1 MSPKALKNIEAA
13 VVLIGAV
20 ALLIWVPQRWFLEV
34 ALGMLGGSGL
44 GLFALKKYLDLLDRQ
59 VKRLEGSNRPDEATA
74 LAVRR
79 LMLIDLGVAMA
90 IVGLVAF
97 IGLIVVYGD

>member
-1 MSPKALKNIEAA
+1 MSPKAVKNFEAA
-13 VVLIGAV
+13 VVLMGAV

-34 ALGMLGGSGL
+34 ALSMLAGAGL
-44 GLFALKKYLDLLDRQ
+44 GLFALKKYLDLLARQ
-59 VKRLEGSNRPDEATA
+59 TKKLKGSNRPDEATV
-74 LAVRR
+74 LQVRR
-79 LMLIDLGVAMA
+79 LMLIDLGVALA

>member
-1 MSPKALKNIEAA
+1 MSPKAVKNIEAA
-13 VVLIGAV
+13 VVLVGAA
-20 ALLIWVPQRWFLEV
+20 ALLIWVPQHWFLEV
-34 ALGMLGGSGL
+34 ALAMLAGSVL
-44 GLFALKKYLDLLDRQ
+44 GVFALKKYLDLLDRQ
-59 VKRLEGSNRPDEATA
+59 AKMLKGSNRPEEATV
-74 LAVRR
+74 LQVRR

>member
-1 MSPKALKNIEAA
+1 MSPKAVKNIEAA
-13 VVLIGAV
+13 VVLVGAA
-20 ALLIWVPQRWFLEV
+20 ALLIWVPQHWFLEV
-34 ALGMLGGSGL
+34 GLAMLAGAGL

-59 VKRLEGSNRPDEATA
+59 VKKLKGSNRPEEATV
-74 LAVRR
+74 LQVRR
-79 LMLIDLGVAMA
+79 LVLVDLGVAMG